1 MAELTAAARLAAA
14 GVVTV
19 EQGLTDGEFADVEQT
34 LGFTFADDHRAFLAA
49 GLPVGASWPDW
60 RSEGRRSLHKRLRLP
75 LDGILFAVEW
85 SAFWP
90 PVWGPRPASMKHALR
105 TANYELARAPRLLPL
120 HANHYLPAGADSS
133 GAPVLSVVQAD
144 VTVAGEDLAAYIE
157 SLIDPDV
164 RHTPKA
170 ATHVEFW
177 SDLLD

>member
-1 MAELTAAARLAAA
+1 MTAARLAAA
-14 GVVTV
+14 GLATV
-19 EQGLTDGEFADVEQT
+19 EPGLTDAEFADVEQT
-34 LGFTFADDHRAFLAA
+34 LGFAFADDHRAFLAA

-60 RSEGRRSLHKRLRLP
+60 RGEGRRSLHKRLRLP

-90 PVWGPRPASMKHALR
+90 PTWGPRPASMKHALR

-120 HANHYLPAGADSS
+120 HANHYLPAGAGSS

-144 VTVAGEDLAAYIE
+144 VAVVGGDIVEYIE
-157 SLIDPDV
+157 SLVDPDV
-164 RHTPKA
+164 AQIP
-170 ATHVEFW
+170 ATARHVEFW

>member
-1 MAELTAAARLAAA
+1 LTAAARLAAA

-19 EQGLTDGEFADVEQT
+19 EQGLTDAELANVEEA

-90 PVWGPRPASMKHALR
+90 PTWGPRPASMKHALR

-120 HANHYLPAGADSS
+120 HANHYLPAAAGSS
-133 GAPVLSVVQAD
+133 GAPVLSVVRTD
-144 VTVAGEDLAAYIE
+144 VTVVGRDIAEYIE
-157 SLIDPDV
+157 SLVGADV
-164 RHTPKA
+164 AQTPVA
-170 ATHVEFW
+170 ACHVDFW